1 MNEPKETTVLSAGK
15 FLRFVKRG
23 NWEFVERVGISGI
36 VAVAA
41 TDEDGRLIL
50 VSQWREPVNHVVLE
64 LPAGL
69 VGDADAPDE
78 PAEEAAKREL
88 YEETGYTGGIW
99 REATPGPPSAGASSE
114 IVRFFL
120 ARGVRK
126 LGAGGGVAGERI
138 SVHAVDPGRLLDF
151 CRAAAT
157 GGWLTDPKVYAGAWL
172 LKEAGR

>member
-23 NWEFVERVGISGI
+23 TWEFVERVGTSGI

-50 VSQWREPVNHVVLE
+50 VSQWREPVSHVVLE

-114 IVRFFL
+114 VVRFFV
-120 ARGVRK
+120 ARGVCK
-126 LGAGGGVAGERI
+126 LGAGGGVGNERI
-138 SVHAVDPGRLLDF
+138 SVHAVDIAQLGAF
-151 CRAAAT
+151 CRAAAA

-172 LKEAGR
+172 VKEAGR